1 MTKEIL
7 DEKVNLKAYQTYWIG
22 GKSPMPFIFSFIK
35 RHENVFMLLWQQSQ
49 ITQISVASWESCF
62 QIAEVHSQAQAEF
75 FD

>member
-1 MTKEIL
+1 
-7 DEKVNLKAYQTYWIG
+7 
-22 GKSPMPFIFSFIK
+22 
-35 RHENVFMLLWQQSQ
+35 MLLWQQSQ